1 MFNYIFN
8 NKDNKNKSNNN
19 NNNKKNSLSYKN
31 GKFSLTNFLENLSTS
46 KLFIGLMMIFMN
58 LGSRFIELK
67 LTKGQEMIFKN
78 IAREVLIFTIAFMG
92 SRDLIIA
99 FIITAVFIILS
110 NFVFNENSK
119 YCILPESY
127 RKLESVIDSNGDGKV
142 SQEELDK
149 AYEILRKAK
158 EEEKLNLKSA
168 MLNKL

>member
-1 MFNYIFN
+1 MFMFNYIFN
-8 NKDNKNKSNNN
+8 NKDNKNKNNS
-19 NNNKKNSLSYKN
+19 KKPNSVFKK
-31 GKFSLTNFLENLSTS
+31 GKFNFTDFLENLSTS

-58 LGSRFIELK
+58 IGSRFIELK

-99 FIITAVFIILS
+99 FVITAVFIILS

-127 RKLESVIDSNGDGKV
+127 RKLESVIDTNGDGKV

-149 AYEILRKAK
+149 AYEILKKAK
-158 EEEKLNLKSA
+158 EEEKLNLKAA
-168 MLNKL
+168 MLNNL